1 MLTLRVRSFLS
12 NDHHHNYGD
21 DVDRQYDEVDDDHN
35 DRGGDNVD
43 HHNLPQG
50 SPHLVLFCYVSL
62 NIGKI
67 ILLMMM
73 IVMMMFMIFVMI
85 VMM

>member
-1 MLTLRVRSFLS
+1 MLTLRVRSFLP
-12 NDHHHNYGD
+12 NDHHHNY
-21 DVDRQYDEVDDDHN
+21 DVDRQYDEVDDDDN
-35 DRGGDNVD
+35 DRDGDNFD

-67 ILLMMM
+67 ISLMMM